1 MQEWFVT
8 RVVRWSGPPA
18 VVRVQT
24 PADVVVAV
32 PCGLPR
38 RDVLGLARLVLS
50 GREYAELRR
59 KIKPASRA
67 SFSLRR
73 GAVDERHGVGP
84 DGRYP
89 RAGQHDAGQVERIGG

>member
-32 PCGLPR
+32 PRGLPQH
-38 RDVLGLARLVLS
+38 DVLGLARLVLS
-50 GREYAELRR
+50 GREYAELCR
-59 KIKPASRA
+59 KIRPTSSSQLSGASR
-67 SFSLRR
+67 RR
-73 GAVDERHGVGP
+73 SA
-84 DGRYP
+84 
-89 RAGQHDAGQVERIGG
+89 AGKRESRQ